1 MRDVRTQEPR
11 QTAISEAPPTCE
23 PKPATDDLS
32 TDTVTLTST
41 KTMIPV
47 DVSGE
52 IYTILHP
59 TYELI
64 DSPQRIETSQLQ
76 PFLEGDKGIT
86 LVFAQGGKALPASLY
101 SIHSTYLEADSDTS
115 TFRHQRGETVLV
127 VFRLSPQPH
136 YVLQTVIDK
145 VYTFASC
152 DDCRKRWMHFSRIW
166 QATVSAC
173 HGLVVRL
180 VSRHVGICARASVC
194 GIILPS
200 PCR

>member
-1 MRDVRTQEPR
+1 MRLRLRENPVGAKHFFKQLLTTLDEALMRDVRTQEPR

-86 LVFAQGGKALPASLY
+86 LVFAQGGKAPY
-101 SIHSTYLEADSDTS
+101 
-115 TFRHQRGETVLV
+115 
-127 VFRLSPQPH
+127 
-136 YVLQTVIDK
+136 
-145 VYTFASC
+145 
-152 DDCRKRWMHFSRIW
+152 
-166 QATVSAC
+166 
-173 HGLVVRL
+173 
-180 VSRHVGICARASVC
+180 ART
-194 GIILPS
+194 
-200 PCR
+200 